1 MQDKIKE
8 ICEEVTALI
17 DRMDKFPEEFI
28 ASQMHSKWYKVS
40 EALNLSE
47 DDSPFTVAEYRAL
60 HKKLHDL
67 RRYEIKQSIL
77 KAIVHVEDE
86 RKEPPSYAFPDHR
99 ALAVQQKLLGGTV
112 GTLGVTSNA
121 LYSSSIGVSRE
132 DLDLIL
138 DYKKNFKS

>member
-99 ALAVQQKLLGGTV
+99 ALTGQQAIKSSV